1 MTCRDLIRRTA
12 EQFSAAGVPD
22 PLNDAA
28 LLLSHLTGLSP
39 LSLRLDEDTV
49 LDYRVSEAYQLLVEQ
64 RISRIP
70 LQYIL
75 GEAPFY
81 GRLFHVDSRVLIP
94 RPETELLCDWA
105 LEILRDHPLSRVLD
119 LCCGSGCI
127 GITLKAEQPDAFVT
141 CSDLSPEA
149 LALAAEN
156 ADHLGVDVAFCQADL
171 LDGFATSG
179 FNLIISNPPYIP
191 SAVCNTLQEE
201 VLQEP
206 RLALDGGPDG
216 LSVYRRIMPDAFSA
230 LVSGG
235 VLMMELGEG
244 EDAEVEKLLL
254 DHSFVSVEIREDLS
268 GIRRMILARKP

>member
-1 MTCRDLIRRTA
+1 M
-12 EQFSAAGVPD
+12 
-22 PLNDAA
+22 
-28 LLLSHLTGLSP
+28 
-39 LSLRLDEDTV
+39 
-49 LDYRVSEAYQLLVEQ
+49 
-64 RISRIP
+64 
-70 LQYIL
+70 
-75 GEAPFY
+75 
-81 GRLFHVDSRVLIP
+81 DSRVLIP

-127 GITLKAEQPDAFVT
+127 GITLKAEKPDAFVT

-156 ADHLGVDVAFCQADL
+156 AEQLGVDVAFCRNDL
-171 LDGFATSG
+171 LDGFSASG
-179 FNLIISNPPYIP
+179 FDLIISNPPYIP
-191 SAVCNTLQEE
+191 SEVCNTLQEE

-216 LSVYRRIMPDAFSA
+216 LSVYRRIIPDAYRS

-235 VLMMELGEG
+235 ALMMELGEG